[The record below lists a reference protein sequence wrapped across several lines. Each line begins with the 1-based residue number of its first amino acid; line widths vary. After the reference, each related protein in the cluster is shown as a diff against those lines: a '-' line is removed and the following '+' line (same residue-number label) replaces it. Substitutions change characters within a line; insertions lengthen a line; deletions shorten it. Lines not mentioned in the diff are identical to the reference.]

1 MFESACS
8 GSLFCF
14 FLVPGGFVGVLS
26 SMQRLVLVVV
36 VVVASSSL
44 RWDESFSN
52 YYSVQIRLLKSVQV
66 MTMVSKNSCDRVS
79 GIGTEDLC
87 K

>member
-1 MFESACS
+1 M
-8 GSLFCF
+8 
-14 FLVPGGFVGVLS
+14 
-26 SMQRLVLVVV
+26 
-36 VVVASSSL
+36 VVVALSSL

-79 GIGTEDLC
+79 RIGTEDLC